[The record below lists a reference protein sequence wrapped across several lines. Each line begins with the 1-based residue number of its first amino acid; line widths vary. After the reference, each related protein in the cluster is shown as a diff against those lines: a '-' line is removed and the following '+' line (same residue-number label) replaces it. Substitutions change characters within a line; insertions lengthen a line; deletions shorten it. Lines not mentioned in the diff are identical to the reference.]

1 MIRKGKIFQNV
12 AALNFIRAARPSPSH
27 QSDAN
32 KDSSVTTI
40 TLPDAQIDS
49 SVAPTRDDPVVSLQ
63 LPSSSLVVLSSPSA
77 SLPSS
82 ASKAVVITGDSR
94 ELQALTPSSSAVILA
109 SVHDAQID
117 SGVAPTRD
125 DPVVSLQLP
134 SSSLVVLSSPSASP
148 ARPPTSPLQLLAEL
162 FDSDSDDEHRD
173 PFAYVDALR
182 LPLPD
187 VE

>member
-77 SLPSS
+77 S
-82 ASKAVVITGDSR
+82 
-94 ELQALTPSSSAVILA
+94 
-109 SVHDAQID
+109 
-117 SGVAPTRD
+117 
-125 DPVVSLQLP
+125 
-134 SSSLVVLSSPSASP
+134 P